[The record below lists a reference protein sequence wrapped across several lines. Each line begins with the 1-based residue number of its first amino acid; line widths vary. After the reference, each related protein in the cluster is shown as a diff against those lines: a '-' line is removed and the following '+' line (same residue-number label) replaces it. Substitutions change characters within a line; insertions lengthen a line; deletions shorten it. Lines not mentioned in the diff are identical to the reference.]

1 MEEHEISLFA
11 DLHSRTADRI
21 SPEGTE
27 AERQAEL
34 AEVIKED
41 PEALDLVAR
50 LLLLELNGGGSYAR
64 TLLALREEG
73 RALEREAQDESS

>member
-11 DLHSRTADRI
+11 ELHGLTADRI
-21 SPEGTE
+21 SPYGTE

-34 AEVIKED
+34 VEVIKRD

-50 LLLLELNGGGSYAR
+50 LLLLDLNGGGSFSR
-64 TLLALREEG
+64 EVLALREAG
-73 RALEREAQDESS
+73 RALERQAKDEPR